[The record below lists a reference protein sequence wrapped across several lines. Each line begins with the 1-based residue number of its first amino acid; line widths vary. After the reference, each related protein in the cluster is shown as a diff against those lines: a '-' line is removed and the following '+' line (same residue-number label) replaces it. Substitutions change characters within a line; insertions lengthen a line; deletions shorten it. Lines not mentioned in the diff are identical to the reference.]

1 MKRYNIVMLVD
12 EKGENVLMCHR
23 RKPPYQG
30 LYNLVGGKA
39 EPGEDGLH
47 AAYRELR
54 EETGVTAAD
63 ATLYHLATFSYPT
76 GGAGLPAYE
85 LMAYVGRLRRHVEI
99 AGEENPLLWMP
110 LTENFFD
117 LRKYA
122 GEGSIGHVV
131 ESVRAYRSWMIE
143 QRPQEVVITPVEDKD
158 LAILAYYQ
166 GCPAEELSPMLAASR
181 AQRHDGR
188 YYEQFAIRADGCLVG
203 VVSLFEQPDGTVCDG
218 VDVFPAFRR
227 CGYAGKGLELLM
239 DIARMRGFS
248 VQTAQIRT
256 DNAASI
262 ALHTGRGFMPG
273 EAWINRRG
281 NEVRTWRKE
290 LL

>member
-12 EKGENVLMCHR
+12 EAGENLLMCHR

-54 EETGVTAAD
+54 EETGITAAD

-85 LMAYVGRLRRHVEI
+85 LMACVGRLRRPVGI
-99 AGEENPLLWMP
+99 SGDENPLLWMP

-117 LRKYA
+117 LHKYA

-131 ESVRAYRSWMIE
+131 ESVRAYRPWMIE
-143 QRPQEVVITPVEDKD
+143 QRPQEVTLTPLAGTD
-158 LAILAYYQ
+158 LPILAYDQ
-166 GCPAEELSPMLAASR
+166 HCTAEELQPMLAASL
-181 AQRHDGR
+181 AKTHEGR
-188 YYEQFAIRADGCLVG
+188 YYEQFVIRADGCAVG
-203 VVSLFEQPDGTVCDG
+203 TVSLFEHEDGTVSDG
-218 VDVFPAFRR
+218 VDVFPTFQR
-227 CGYAGKGLELLM
+227 CGYAHQALTLLM
-239 DIARMRGFS
+239 DIAK
-248 VQTAQIRT
+248 
-256 DNAASI
+256 
-262 ALHTGRGFMPG
+262 GRGFCVMTAQVRNNNGPSIGLHRKLGVVPG
-273 EAWINRRG
+273 ESWINRHG
-281 NEVRTWRKE
+281 NEVRTWRKD
-290 LL
+290 LI

>member
-1 MKRYNIVMLVD
+1 MKRYNIIMLVD
-12 EKGENVLMCHR
+12 AAGEKVLMCHR

-39 EPGEDGLH
+39 EAGEDGLH

-63 ATLYHLATFSYPT
+63 VTLTHLATFAYPT

-85 LMAYVGRLRRHVEI
+85 LQAYVGRLRREVHVT
-99 AGEENPLLWMP
+99 GEENPLLWMP

-117 LRKYA
+117 LEKYA

-131 ESVRAYRSWMIE
+131 ESVRRYRPWLIE
-143 QRPQEVVITPVEDKD
+143 PHAPEITLEPLSEAD
-158 LAILAYYQ
+158 LPIIAYYQ
-166 GCPAEELSPMLAASR
+166 HTAAEALQTMLAASR
-181 AQRHDGR
+181 ARLHEGRH
-188 YYEQFAIRADGCLVG
+188 YEAFAVRVNGCLVG
-203 VVSLFEQPDGTVCDG
+203 MVSLFEQLDGTVCDG
-218 VDVFPAFRR
+218 VDTFPPFRQCGFAFR
-227 CGYAGKGLELLM
+227 ALTLLT
-239 DIARMRGFS
+239 DVARERGFT

-262 ALHTGRGFMPG
+262 ALHTKHGFTPG
-273 EAWINRRG
+273 EPWVNRKG

-290 LL
+290 L